1 MPKVINCPCGYVVRA
16 NSDTELIKLA
26 QQHAKEAHGMALARD
41 EALAMARLE

>member
-16 NSDTELIKLA
+16 NSDAELIKLA
-26 QQHAKEAHGMALARD
+26 QQHAKEAHGMALARG